1 MSAISSSCNKN
12 LIIIMAQAH
21 VVFLGFICMLFFQGF
36 KSYLYA
42 ILVQFETC
50 LYIENIYIVSAKNKN
65 IHKYIGSMKQAYF

>member
-1 MSAISSSCNKN
+1 
-12 LIIIMAQAH
+12 
-21 VVFLGFICMLFFQGF
+21 MLFFQGF